1 MEQIIKLN
9 RDSLRMVASGAYLQI
24 NKNYD
29 QQTHQSFVEGALF
42 LWDFVQA
49 GERNNKVRGDANGQD
64 GIKTASD
71 RVDKVQHSGL
81 SED

>member
-29 QQTHQSFVEGALF
+29 QQTHQAFVEGALF

-49 GERNNKVRGDANGQD
+49 GERSKVRGEINGQD
-64 GIKTASD
+64 GIKTTEN
-71 RVDKVQHSGL
+71 RVDQSQHS
-81 SED
+81 